1 MNFKKPKFWDLG
13 KPNFLS
19 YILFPFTIFVRIN
32 NFFLNN
38 LSFSKNDEI
47 KTICIGNIYV
57 GGTGK
62 TPACIKVY
70 NLLKK
75 LDFNLVIGKK
85 NYSNQQDE
93 QIILKNK
100 SKLIVAKNRN
110 SIIQH
115 ALNNKHNLII
125 FDDGLQDK
133 KINYNLKFVCFDTE
147 HWIGNGQLIPSGPLR
162 EKLKSLK
169 KYDAIFLNNN
179 NDKNL
184 DTILDSIKKISPSI
198 KIFVTTYE
206 PTNLESLDLTSKYL
220 IFSGIGNP
228 DNFKN
233 TLLKKNFIISDELI
247 FPDHYNYKD
256 SDINDILKKAKN
268 SNAKI
273 ITTEKDFVKIPN
285 KFQKDINC
293 LNIDLKILEEVKLLN
308 FLKLKLN
315 EKF

>member
-1 MNFKKPKFWDLG
+1 MNFKKPKFWDLD
-13 KPNFLS
+13 KPSFLS
-19 YILFPFTIFVRIN
+19 YILLPFTIFIRIN
-32 NFFLNN
+32 NFLLNN
-38 LSFSKNDEI
+38 LPLSKNNKI

-75 LDFNLVIGKK
+75 LNFNLVIGKK
-85 NYSNQQDE
+85 DYSNQKDE

-100 SKLIVAKNRN
+100 TSLIVAKNRN
-110 SIIQH
+110 NIIQQ
-115 ALNNKHNLII
+115 ALDNKNDLII

-133 KINYNLKFVCFDTE
+133 KINYDLKFVCFDTE

-169 KYDAIFLNNN
+169 KYNAIFLNNN
-179 NDKNL
+179 NEKNL
-184 DTILDSIKKISPSI
+184 NVIISSIKKINPSI
-198 KIFVTTYE
+198 KIFLTIYE
-206 PTNLESLDLTSKYL
+206 PSNLESLDLSSKYL

-233 TLLKKNFIISDELI
+233 ILLKKNFIIIDELI
-247 FPDHYNYKD
+247 FPDHYNYNE
-256 SDINDILKKAKN
+256 SDIHNILEKAKN

-273 ITTEKDFVKIPN
+273 ITTEKDFVKIPI

-308 FLKLKLN
+308 FLKSKLN